1 MSLPCRES
9 DLDALLAGELS
20 AEEAGRVGAHAATCD
35 TCTRTLEWL
44 RMERGWMAR
53 RARHQPARRALRT
66 GAWEARLEPA
76 PSRPWLREW
85 RGGLWAAAALVSC
98 VTLSL
103 LPGARPPAHIEEPWG
118 DGLVS
123 MARVEMCMDPGIEA
137 VARME
142 ARVGACLLASPTQP
156 PW

>member
-35 TCTRTLEWL
+35 TCARTLEWL

-53 RARHQPARRALRT
+53 RAKRQPARRALET
-66 GAWEARLEPA
+66 GAWEARLRPA
-76 PSRPWLREW
+76 PARSWLREW
-85 RGGLWAAAALVSC
+85 RGGMWAAAALVSC
-98 VTLSL
+98 VMLSL
-103 LPGARPPAHIEEPWG
+103 LPTARPKARPEEPWG

-123 MARVEMCMDPGIEA
+123 MARVEVCTDPGIEA